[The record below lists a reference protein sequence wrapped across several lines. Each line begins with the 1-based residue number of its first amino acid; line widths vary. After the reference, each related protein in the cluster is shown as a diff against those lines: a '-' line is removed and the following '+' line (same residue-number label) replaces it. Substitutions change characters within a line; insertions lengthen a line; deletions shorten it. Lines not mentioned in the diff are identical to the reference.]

1 MKLKPDFQK
10 LRQRIAAQE
19 RRTLKSWPSVSL
31 GSPTL
36 DHTLPGGGLAAGALH
51 EFLPATPGDIAALA
65 GFSLGVL
72 AQILRMHAGFV
83 LLALPSFHALREGA
97 FYPVG
102 LTALGC
108 DPDRLVQLRAPK
120 SENVLW
126 AMEEGLENPALA
138 AVVGVLP
145 GNDRAY
151 DFTASRRLAMRA
163 AASGVTAL
171 LIRSQRAPGEATAAQ
186 TRWSIAAAP
195 SEARAWAGGRMP
207 GLGAPQWQ
215 VELTKSKSGA
225 LGEWRVRWDDET
237 FSFRLAAALADR
249 APVRGSVR
257 ASVAVSNTPRRWVAA
272 S

>member
-1 MKLKPDFQK
+1 MKPKTDFQK
-10 LRQRIAAQE
+10 LRQRITEQE
-19 RRTLKSWPSVSL
+19 RRTLESWPSVSL
-31 GSPTL
+31 GAPAL
-36 DHTLPGGGLAAGALH
+36 DHKLPGGGLAAGTLH
-51 EFLPATPGDIAALA
+51 EFLPATPGDLAALA

-72 AQILRMHAGFV
+72 AQLLRVQTGFV
-83 LLALPSFHALREGA
+83 LLALPGFHAFREGA

-120 SENVLW
+120 GENVLW

-145 GNDRAY
+145 NNDRAY

-171 LIRSQRAPGEATAAQ
+171 LIRSQRTPGNATAAQ
-186 TRWSIAAAP
+186 TRWRIAAAP
-195 SEARAWAGGRMP
+195 SEEQPWAGGRMP

-215 VELTKSKSGA
+215 VQLTKSKNGA

-237 FSFRLAAALADR
+237 FSFRLAAVLADR
-249 APVRGSVR
+249 AASR
-257 ASVAVSNTPRRWVAA
+257 APAQPAVAVSRTPRGWAAA